1 MSFNFENANEGQ
13 YEPSHQVEDYSVAQ
27 LLALRAEIDAAL
39 PATELG
45 DLNLDQE
52 LVRQYLVTQAL
63 QTKILA
69 DSDVPANQQAQVLN
83 ACAGILENL
92 QKTQEK
98 FYRQE
103 RFKKIELALIK
114 VLRKLPEE
122 TVAEF
127 MEEYERTLGEDK

>member
-1 MSFNFENANEGQ
+1 MSFNFENAKEGQ
-13 YEPSHQVEDYSVAQ
+13 YESSHQVDGYSVAQ

-63 QTKILA
+63 QTSVLA
-69 DSDVPANQQAQVLN
+69 DFDTPANQKAQVLN

-114 VLRKLPEE
+114 VLRNLPEE
-122 TVAEF
+122 TVSEF
-127 MEEYERTLGEDK
+127 MEEYERTLVEDK